1 MRNEITLRKNNRIK
15 AYFAPAGTEYARFY
29 VLSDGEKIG
38 QIQWNGP
45 RQGWGYNESTKGSRG
60 WMIGR
65 GCAWTQAEAIATLEA
80 ARERTAEFIRE
91 KVVFCAG
98 GAA

>member
-15 AYFAPAGTEYARFY
+15 AYFDPAGTEYARFY
-29 VLSDGEKIG
+29 VLSNGEKIG
-38 QIQWNGP
+38 QIEWMGP
-45 RQGWGYNESTKGSRG
+45 RQGWGYTERVKGLCP
-60 WMIGR
+60 WMSGR
-65 GCAWTQAEAIATLEA
+65 GCAWTQAEAITMLEA